1 MATES
6 RAIDDTGSKGR
17 KQKKWMGL
25 SEEKWRII
33 SIAQTGET
41 LKKAACNDLG
51 MTWVG
56 KMWTRLFVGV
66 ESEQGRSS
74 EGNGRMEVLESRRCS
89 TFRTHFRI
97 TNMKTGRDDKFLP
110 PLHKKKIQKFLQG
123 TWNTWCAQG
132 QVHLKDKDLH
142 SKSSLK

>member
-6 RAIDDTGSKGR
+6 RATDDTGSKGR

-56 KMWTRLFVGV
+56 KMWTRLIVGV

-97 TNMKTGRDDKFLP
+97 TKMKTGRDDKFLP
-110 PLHKKKIQKFLQG
+110 PLHKKKNTEVSSGNLKHMVCTG
-123 TWNTWCAQG
+123 TGA
-132 QVHLKDKDLH
+132 LKR
-142 SKSSLK
+142 